1 MYYITTYRIHSS
13 LKNNKEELIR
23 SLIIYAPLRS
33 AYIYGNKNGNN
44 ICLYYYSY
52 YCFYSLLLFLLPLLV
67 MYTYSSLRFAP
78 STV

>member
-33 AYIYGNKNGNN
+33 AYIYGNKNRNN
-44 ICLYYYSY
+44 ICH
-52 YCFYSLLLFLLPLLV
+52 FYSPLLLFLFFLLPFTVGLV
-67 MYTYSSLRFAP
+67 GRSLR
-78 STV
+78 SLSKH